1 MAQQAIPRL
10 NKYEGAI
17 PLDFFNNYAM
27 VKHMVKELDELL
39 DMYIQLPVPG

>member
-17 PLDFFNNYAM
+17 ALDFFNNYDVM
-27 VKHMVKELDELL
+27 VKHMAKELDELL
-39 DMYIQLPVPG
+39 DMYIQLPG